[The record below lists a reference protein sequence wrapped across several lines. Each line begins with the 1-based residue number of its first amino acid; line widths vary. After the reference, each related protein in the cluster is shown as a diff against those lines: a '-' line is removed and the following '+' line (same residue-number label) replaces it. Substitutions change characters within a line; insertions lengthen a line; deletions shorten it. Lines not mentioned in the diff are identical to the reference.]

1 MMIIFGYAATGLGV
15 PACCQ
20 LCIILVTMQSSAKL
34 PWPWEV
40 LLMENAPPPSP
51 ARGSLTVIGRLAFVL
66 DHNSPVVVKVS
77 NPTKNDGYSVSH
89 LVPKNSLI
97 FARNQAIT
105 GKSKV
110 EKISVAGT
118 TPCYFSSIDVSGTQ
132 NRGFHDSREQVL
144 WRMGGGNLH
153 YDC

>member
-1 MMIIFGYAATGLGV
+1 
-15 PACCQ
+15 
-20 LCIILVTMQSSAKL
+20 
-34 PWPWEV
+34 
-40 LLMENAPPPSP
+40 MENAPPPSP

-153 YDC
+153 YDCSNYKPSANARSGHHLTLFDGENESIVLYL